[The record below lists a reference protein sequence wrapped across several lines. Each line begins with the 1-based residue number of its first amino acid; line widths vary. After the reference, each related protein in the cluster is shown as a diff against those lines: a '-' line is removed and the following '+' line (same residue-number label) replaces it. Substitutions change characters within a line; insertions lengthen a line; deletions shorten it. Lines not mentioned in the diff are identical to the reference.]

1 MKLYDYISEVLYF
14 WMTTKNMANN
24 RAKNMAK
31 NRAKNMAKNMAKN
44 TTKNIYATKNIYTTK
59 NMTINLI
66 TLILMVCFP
75 IRKQT
80 DSSWTN
86 DFKDTI
92 AGDGN
97 AKKNVFSDSNWANG

>member
-14 WMTTKNMANN
+14 WITTKN
-24 RAKNMAK
+24 R
-31 NRAKNMAKNMAKN
+31 AKNMAKN
-44 TTKNIYATKNIYTTK
+44 TTKNIYATKNINTTK

-66 TLILMVCFP
+66 TLILMVCVA
-75 IRKQT
+75 ISKQT

-92 AGDGN
+92 AGNGN
-97 AKKNVFSDSNWANG
+97 AVGCNFDSE

>member
-14 WMTTKNMANN
+14 WITTKN
-24 RAKNMAK
+24 R
-31 NRAKNMAKNMAKN
+31 AKNMAKN
-44 TTKNIYATKNIYTTK
+44 TTKNIYATKNINTTK

-66 TLILMVCFP
+66 TLILMVCFA

-80 DSSWTN
+80 DSNWTN

-92 AGDGN
+92 AGNGN
-97 AKKNVFSDSNWANG
+97 AVGCNFDSE